1 MLKLYQ
7 VEWCPACHRV
17 RQVMTELGLSYEVV
31 NVEADY
37 DEREAL
43 VAVSGQERVPVL
55 VDGDAVIDDSQA
67 IIEHLHATY
76 PARPDTAEQASR
88 GRFRIVLKLDVP
100 PAAALT
106 RLREV
111 LTAAEILVVAEI
123 PGETIAPGRLPVGYT
138 LVHASAPETAA
149 RVFQADP
156 TIAAAVTIPIA
167 VYETESGSEI
177 AVTKPLATA
186 WLYGVPAANR
196 ATHALTERVM
206 KAVREL

>member
-17 RQVMTELGLSYEVV
+17 RQAMTELGLSYETV

-43 VAVSGQERVPVL
+43 VAASGQDRVPVL
-55 VDGDAVIDDSQA
+55 VDGDAVITDSEA
-67 IIEHLHATY
+67 ILEHLHSTY
-76 PARPDTAEQASR
+76 PARPDTAEHASR

-100 PAAALT
+100 PAAALD

-111 LTAAEILVVAEI
+111 LAAAEILIVAEI
-123 PGETIAPGRLPVGYT
+123 PGETIAPDGSPRATPSCRPSV
-138 LVHASAPETAA
+138 PEAAA

-167 VYETESGSEI
+167 VYETDSGSEI

-186 WLYGVPAANR
+186 WLCGVPGANR
-196 ATHALTERVM
+196 ATNGLTDRVV
-206 KAVREL
+206 KAIREL